1 VPPTVANGKVYVPA
15 NTGVAVYG
23 LFNPPRFGNISTR
36 AQIGTGANVLIGGF
50 IVEGSAPRTL
60 VVRAIGPSLKSNGT
74 PVPGALQ
81 NPLLELRDSRGT
93 LIATN
98 DDWGTSPQK
107 DAISASGLAPGD
119 ARESAILMTLNPGT
133 YTAIVRGVGNT
144 TGLGLVEIYD
154 LSPAPN
160 STLANLSSRGSV
172 GPDNDALIGGI
183 IVLGVAPQ
191 TVILRAIGP
200 DLAEKGVAGSLAD
213 PVIEL
218 HNANGVL
225 LASNDNWR
233 SNQEAEIMATG
244 VAPHDDRD
252 AAILRALAAGNY
264 TAVVRGA
271 GNSTGVALV
280 EAYALR

>member
-1 VPPTVANGKVYVPA
+1 
-15 NTGVAVYG
+15 
-23 LFNPPRFGNISTR
+23 
-36 AQIGTGANVLIGGF
+36 
-50 IVEGSAPRTL
+50 
-60 VVRAIGPSLKSNGT
+60 
-74 PVPGALQ
+74 
-81 NPLLELRDSRGT
+81 
-93 LIATN
+93 
-98 DDWGTSPQK
+98 
-107 DAISASGLAPGD
+107 
-119 ARESAILMTLNPGT
+119 
-133 YTAIVRGVGNT
+133 
-144 TGLGLVEIYD
+144 
-154 LSPAPN
+154 
-160 STLANLSSRGSV
+160 
-172 GPDNDALIGGI
+172 
-183 IVLGVAPQ
+183 
-191 TVILRAIGP
+191 VILRAIGP

>member
-1 VPPTVANGKVYVPA
+1 LYVAPLNSSIKAFQVSNARVNTTAVAQTAATFGYPGTTPVLSANGTTGAILWAIQRASPEVLRAFDADDLSHELYNSTEAANGRDEPGSYTKFVPPTVANGKVYVPA

-133 YTAIVRGVGNT
+133 YPG
-144 TGLGLVEIYD
+144 
-154 LSPAPN
+154 
-160 STLANLSSRGSV
+160 
-172 GPDNDALIGGI
+172 
-183 IVLGVAPQ
+183 
-191 TVILRAIGP
+191 
-200 DLAEKGVAGSLAD
+200 
-213 PVIEL
+213 
-218 HNANGVL
+218 
-225 LASNDNWR
+225 
-233 SNQEAEIMATG
+233 
-244 VAPHDDRD
+244 
-252 AAILRALAAGNY
+252 
-264 TAVVRGA
+264 
-271 GNSTGVALV
+271 
-280 EAYALR
+280 